1 MMDTL
6 LLATF
11 PRALFCKIFLFAG
24 VSPNGF
30 APCKAVY
37 TRFKAA
43 AVWVRRGYL
52 LLAIEYGGD
61 VCGAERSG
69 CDTNICQ
76 RRAGRVCVRPRG
88 HAGRCICFNCWA
100 RGTETWFPKMHL
112 CSKCHV
118 QILGVPSPCQTM
130 HWGCHRGGPPPLC
143 SSTLLPEYIDLCLL

>member
-11 PRALFCKIFLFAG
+11 PMEPFCKIFLFAG

-30 APCKAVY
+30 APCTAVY

-52 LLAIEYGGD
+52 LRAIEYGGD

-69 CDTNICQ
+69 CDINRCQ
-76 RRAGRVCVRPRG
+76 RRAGRGCVRPRG
-88 HAGRCICFNCWA
+88 HAGRCICFRCWGN
-100 RGTETWFPKMHL
+100 GTEHWFPKMHL
-112 CSKCHV
+112 CSKCNV
-118 QILGVPSPCQTM
+118 QILGVPSPCRTM
-130 HWGCHRGGPPPLC
+130 HWGCHRGSPPPLC
-143 SSTLLPEYIDLCLL
+143 SSTLLPEYITLCLL

>member
-11 PRALFCKIFLFAG
+11 PMEPFCKIFLFAG

-30 APCKAVY
+30 APCTAVY

-52 LLAIEYGGD
+52 LRAIEYGGD

-69 CDTNICQ
+69 CDINRCQ
-76 RRAGRVCVRPRG
+76 RRAGRGCVRPRG
-88 HAGRCICFNCWA
+88 HAGRCICFRCWGN
-100 RGTETWFPKMHL
+100 GTEHWFPKMHL
-112 CSKCHV
+112 CSKCNI
-118 QILGVPSPCQTM
+118 QILGVPSPCRTM
-130 HWGCHRGGPPPLC
+130 HWGCHRGSPPPLC
-143 SSTLLPEYIDLCLL
+143 SSTLLPEYIALCLL